1 MAEIEFW
8 RSGDWTMVYKDGVL
22 QRAGDHYHADEWLQ
36 AEVGVLVVDDDA
48 GVSIPDG
55 RNAVRLLSDVKRAEG
70 ERLDRLQA
78 ADRLRQEA
86 AELLEQAKKLE
97 SIK

>member
-8 RSGDWTMVYKDGVL
+8 RFQDWTMVYKDGVL
-22 QRAGDHYHADEWLQ
+22 QRAGDHYLADEWLQ
-36 AEVGVLVVDDDA
+36 AEMGVRVVEDEA

-55 RNAVRLLSDVKRAEG
+55 HNAVRLLADVKRAEG

-78 ADRLRQEA
+78 ADRLRQKTATLLAEA
-86 AELLEQAKKLE
+86 AELET
-97 SIK
+97 I